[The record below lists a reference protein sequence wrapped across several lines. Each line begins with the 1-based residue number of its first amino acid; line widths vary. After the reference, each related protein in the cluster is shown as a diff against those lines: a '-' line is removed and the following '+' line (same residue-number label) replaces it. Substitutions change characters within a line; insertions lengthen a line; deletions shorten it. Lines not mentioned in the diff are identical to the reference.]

1 MHKRIATITLLA
13 GPLTLGCVSGPASSF
28 SRVALENATSEP
40 GLVTPV
46 AMPSQKAQP
55 VAATPAVPAGPR
67 PEVSQQDAMRQIA
80 PMLARL
86 SSADAGLHAEVLDQ
100 LAAAEP
106 SLWSLTVQRALNTLE
121 YRQQLTEKPATPAPA
136 SPIAPPQPE
145 SLVTNPAAAA
155 TPVHLPAPAPAAPPT
170 PDPNIVQTS
179 AIAEPAS
186 AGVTPRVISQRD
198 ATPETIGNPH
208 FGTEASDPDTPPLDW
223 REHLNAA
230 IERLEQSANERPRN
244 EGEAHEKVRL
254 QLMQLIAGET
264 DQSVLSAPGLSA
276 SEQGYWSNQ
285 IYALATLLSDKSGG
299 DRLARADAA
308 ARHQS
313 EASAKLRELSSL
325 RVQNFVT
332 CKEVYGFGA
341 YEPLPEA
348 RYAPGDQVILYAEV
362 ENYHS
367 DVSDEG
373 YRTTIASSYRLVSLD
388 HNEIVGG
395 DFPEVDDL
403 CLTRRRDFHIQYG
416 VTLPGGLTPGDY
428 RLELT
433 VRDRLGDK
441 IGHDQLMLTIVGR

>member
-1 MHKRIATITLLA
+1 MHKRIATLTLLA

-28 SRVALENATSEP
+28 SRVALENATSDPGQIAPAARPAHQAKPVTASAAEP
-40 GLVTPV
+40 T
-46 AMPSQKAQP
+46 
-55 VAATPAVPAGPR
+55 GPR

-80 PMLARL
+80 PMLAQL
-86 SSADAGLHAEVLDQ
+86 SASDAKLHAEVLDQ
-100 LAAAEP
+100 LAAAKP
-106 SLWSLTVQRALNTLE
+106 SLWSLTVQRALNTSE
-121 YRQQLTEKPATPAPA
+121 YRQQLTGQSTTPAPA
-136 SPIAPPQPE
+136 PPAVAPQPTTM
-145 SLVTNPAAAA
+145 VTNPAATAA
-155 TPVHLPAPAPAAPPT
+155 PVHLPPPT
-170 PDPNIVQTS
+170 PPASPTTDANVIQAS
-179 AIAEPAS
+179 AVAEPVAAAS
-186 AGVTPRVISQRD
+186 LSPAAKAMG
-198 ATPETIGNPH
+198 AAPETIGNPH
-208 FGTEASDPDTPPLDW
+208 FDVVSSQEPVAELDW
-223 REHLNAA
+223 REHLGEA
-230 IERLEQSANERPRN
+230 IEQLKTQPRTPGETHEQ
-244 EGEAHEKVRL
+244 VRL
-254 QLMQLIAGET
+254 QLMQLVAGET
-264 DQSVLSAPGLSA
+264 DHSTPSAPGLPA

-313 EASAKLRELSSL
+313 EASAKLREFSSL

-341 YEPLPEA
+341 YEPLAEA
-348 RYAPGDQVILYAEV
+348 RYAPGDQVILYAEID
-362 ENYHS
+362 NYQS

-373 YRTTIASSYRLVSLD
+373 YRTTIASSYRLVGLD

-433 VRDRLGDK
+433 VRDRLGEK
-441 IGHDQLMLTIVGR
+441 VGHDQLMLTIVRR